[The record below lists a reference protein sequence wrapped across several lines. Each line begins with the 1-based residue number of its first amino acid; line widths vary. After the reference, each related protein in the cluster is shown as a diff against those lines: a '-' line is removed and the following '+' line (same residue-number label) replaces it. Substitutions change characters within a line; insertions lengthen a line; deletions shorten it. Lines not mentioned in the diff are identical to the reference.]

1 MYGAGDVRVEDVLD
15 ARLIDS
21 TDALVRG
28 TRAAICGSDLR
39 PYKSTEPTASAV
51 TTATRVVTATRFPS
65 EC

>member
-1 MYGAGDVRVEDVLD
+1 MAGDVRVEDAPD

-21 TDALVRG
+21 TDARS
-28 TRAAICGSDLR
+28 RHARRECGSDLR